1 MSKADDNVSRVSD
14 PEKEVQ
20 PGNEPEESKLDRFED
35 PDEGVS
41 EEERAK
47 RVSLSIWSIGIEA

>member
-1 MSKADDNVSRVSD
+1 MSKAEDNVSRVSD
-14 PEKEVQ
+14 PEKEVR
-20 PGNEPEESKLDRFED
+20 PGDGHEEPKLDRFED

-47 RVSLSIWSIGIEA
+47 RVSIQVN

>member
-1 MSKADDNVSRVSD
+1 MSKANDNVSRVSD
-14 PEKEVQ
+14 PEKEVR
-20 PGNEPEESKLDRFED
+20 PGNAPEGVSKLDRFED

-47 RVSLSIWSIGIEA
+47 RVSVYLVDWHKV

>member
-1 MSKADDNVSRVSD
+1 MAKAEDNVSRVSD
-14 PEKEVQ
+14 PEKEFR
-20 PGNEPEESKLDRFED
+20 PGDGHDETQLDRFED

-47 RVSLSIWSIGIEA
+47 RVSLFGQLGVEN